1 MGRSTIKIKFVLEKL
16 ENLIKNT
23 SINYTK
29 NVIPNID
36 FNYSFMTV
44 DNNVLNKFKKTELL
58 LTTFYYYQNYLLNKV
73 EEYNHISLLS
83 RTLEIFFITKT
94 KNDENNY
101 IITTEKDNW
110 YNEYLSNNPNDAYV
124 FNTIDAEISANSYR
138 YQVLK
143 NHLIIGNYDTRFA
156 MYLDT
161 KYLNHINENLNNT
174 NLKFSNKL
182 TVLSL
187 YFQNVYKNNTITTYQ
202 QIIDKLNIYLNGKE
216 LLPEL
221 PTNYHNYVIPYNKGL
236 SLQEGYHVYGFNYY
250 GLTNQPNGFMYLK
263 KIKDFLIYS
272 HQINTNQEYKLK
284 ICTRE
289 YKILQIDNLTGRII

>member
-1 MGRSTIKIKFVLEKL
+1 MNR
-16 ENLIKNT
+16 
-23 SINYTK
+23 
-29 NVIPNID
+29 
-36 FNYSFMTV
+36 
-44 DNNVLNKFKKTELL
+44 FKKTDLL
-58 LTTFYYYQNYLLNKV
+58 LTTFYYYQNYLLNKT

-94 KNDENNY
+94 KNDANNVSITIDRDKWY
-101 IITTEKDNW
+101 I
-110 YNEYLSNNPNDAYV
+110 EYLSNNPNDSYI
-124 FNTIDAEISANSYR
+124 FNIVDAEILADSYR

-143 NHLIIGNYDTRFA
+143 NHLIIKNYDTRFA

-174 NLKFSNKL
+174 ALKFSNKL
-182 TVLSL
+182 TILSL
-187 YFQNVYKNNTITTYQ
+187 YFQNVYKNNTINTYQ

-236 SLQEGYHVYGFNYY
+236 SLADSYHVYGFNYY
-250 GLTNQPNGFMYLK
+250 GLTNQPNGFMNMK
-263 KIKDFLIYS
+263 KIRDFLIYS
-272 HQINTNQEYKLK
+272 HQINTNEYKEAKLK

-289 YKILQIDNLTGRII
+289 YKILQIDNMMGKIN